1 MHSRFLLKLHI
12 LIGLFLAGASINS
25 FAQNRILSGS
35 VKDDAGQ
42 PLPGAAVL
50 SADGKRGGVTD
61 IDGLFRVALNDS
73 DKKVTISFMGF
84 IPQTLDIAGLER
96 IDVVLLPDNSAL
108 EEVVVIGYGTTK
120 KTDLTGSVA
129 SVKMSD
135 IEDTPSTS
143 VDQALQG
150 KVAGVDIMNT
160 SGEPGAATSIRIRGS
175 RSISASNEPLIVV
188 DGVTDAVEDMSEINP
203 DDIKS
208 ISVLKDASST
218 AIYGTRGSNGV
229 IIITTKQGATARPTV
244 TASVTFGVSQLA
256 RKLDIMDAS
265 ELLRYRNDYLFIDNY
280 IKAGSTSK
288 LPSYDVTQF
297 SNNTDWVDEITRTAF
312 TETANLSVSGKNKKT
327 KYYFSGA
334 FNNTDGI
341 VDGSGFKR
349 GTARFSISHDFTKW
363 MNVAFNAS
371 YTYMRNDPNKVN
383 ISGTNTYTGAI
394 YLPPYMGPYDS
405 VNPLYENGSKINTP
419 RTLIDLTTNYKT
431 RQNTSY
437 TGEITLTPLKW
448 LTIKSQNTFRPYYV
462 QGFKYLPSTLSGR
475 YEGQGGQAWRQ
486 EYRSMQLLTENTV
499 TAKKK
504 FGSHYVDGMIGFS
517 ASRMTT
523 DDMQVTADG
532 IIDDNF
538 LWHNLNAVSS
548 KEGYNITSSSYD
560 IIRESVFARA
570 NWNFKERYY
579 LTATV
584 RGDACSAFAE
594 NNKWGFFPSAAFKWN
609 ISSEPFLRGAR
620 WLSTLAL
627 RASAGRTGNDAIS
640 AYRSR
645 NIFTSTTSGAP
656 LFNGGQGATLY
667 PSRVSNPDLTW
678 EKTTQFNLGVD
689 FAILKERLSVTAD
702 VYYSRT
708 TDLLLSVKT
717 IQSTGFDNRFTNLGL
732 TSNKGVELTIAS
744 RNIDRRKFGW
754 TTEFTISHNSQMVED
769 IGHEDYVSLVE
780 SSGYMMYGYKSGYP
794 LNALW
799 GFQYEGVFHNEDE
812 VKRNQILHS
821 YVSQTGFSQNST
833 NYLSLVGRAKYADID
848 GDGSLS
854 QADLVYLGQADPIV
868 SGGLQNTFNIG
879 KFKIGAY
886 FAYSLGGKIYN
897 YAELRMSGGY
907 YTNQYRYMLDAWHP
921 VRNPN
926 SDIMR
931 AGTGA
936 YNVPSSFQ
944 VHDASYLRFKTLS
957 VSYNWDFKKNKKSP
971 IRGLTLGLT
980 GENIFLWT
988 KYNGFD
994 PDVSTSSDNAALRR
1008 VDMGA
1013 YPRERSLVLNLK
1025 IRI

>member
-1 MHSRFLLKLHI
+1 MKSRFLLRLH
-12 LIGLFLAGASINS
+12 LLTVLFLAGTCYTS
-25 FAQNRILSGS
+25 FAQSRRLSGS
-35 VKDDAGQ
+35 VKDEAGQ

-61 IDGLFRVALNDS
+61 IDGRFDIMLNDA
-73 DKKVTISFMGF
+73 DKTVTVSFMGF
-84 IPQTLDIAGLER
+84 LSKTENISGMQTLN
-96 IDVVLLPDNSAL
+96 VVLLPDTEAL

-143 VDQALQG
+143 IDQALQG
-150 KVAGVDIMNT
+150 KIAGVEIMNT
-160 SGEPGAATSIRIRGS
+160 SGEPGASTSIRIRGS

-188 DGVTDAVEDMSEINP
+188 DGVVDAVEDMSEINP

-229 IIITTKQGATARPTV
+229 IIITTKQGTTSRPNV
-244 TASVTFGVSQLA
+244 TATLTFGVSHLA
-256 RKLDIMDAS
+256 RKLDIMDAA
-265 ELLRYRNDYLFIDNY
+265 ELLRYRNDYQYIDNY
-280 IKAGSTSK
+280 MSAGSTSQI
-288 LPSYDVTQF
+288 PSYDMTKFV
-297 SNNTDWVDEITRTAF
+297 NNTDWVDEITRTAF
-312 TETANLSVSGKNKKT
+312 SETANVSVSGKGRNT
-327 KYYFSGA
+327 RYYFSGS
-334 FNNTDGI
+334 FNNNEGI

-349 GTARFSISHDFTKW
+349 GTARLSIAHDFTKW
-363 MNVAFNAS
+363 LTVTLRAN
-371 YTYMRNDPNKVN
+371 YTYLRQDPNKVN

-394 YLPPYMGPYDS
+394 YLAPYMGPYDS
-405 VNPLYENGSKINTP
+405 VNPLYENGRKINTP
-419 RTLIDLTTNYKT
+419 RTLIEQTTYYKT

-437 TGEITLTPLKW
+437 TGEILLKPLKW
-448 LTIKSQNTFRPYYV
+448 LEIKSQNTYRPYYA
-462 QGFKYLPSTLSGR
+462 QAYKYLPSTLPGR
-475 YEGQGGQAWRQ
+475 YEGQGGQASRT
-486 EYRSMQLLTENTV
+486 EYRSNQLLTENTV

-517 ASRMTT
+517 ASKFTK
-523 DDMQVTADG
+523 DDLVVVADG
-532 IIDDNF
+532 IIDDTF
-538 LWHNLNAVSS
+538 LWYNMNAVSS
-548 KEGYNITSSSYD
+548 KEGYTVTSSSYD
-560 IIRESVFARA
+560 IIRESVYARA
-570 NWNFKERYY
+570 NWNYKGRYY

-584 RGDACSAFAE
+584 RGDACSAFSE

-609 ISSEPFLRGAR
+609 VTKELFLRKVR
-620 WLSTLAL
+620 WIDNLAL
-627 RASAGRTGNDAIS
+627 RLSAGQTGNDAIS
-640 AYRSR
+640 AYRSL
-645 NIFTSTTSGAP
+645 NVFTSSTSGAP
-656 LFNGGQGATLY
+656 LFNGGQGATFY
-667 PSRVSNPDLTW
+667 PTRVANPDLTW
-678 EKTTQFNLGVD
+678 EKTASYNLGID
-689 FAILKERLSVTAD
+689 FSILDERLTITAD
-702 VYYSRT
+702 AYYART
-708 TDLLLSVKT
+708 TDLLLSVQT

-744 RNIDRRKFGW
+744 RNIERRKFGW

-769 IGHEDYVSLVE
+769 IGHESFVSLVE
-780 SSGYMMYGYKSGYP
+780 SSGYMMYGYKKGYP

-799 GFQYEGVFHNEDE
+799 GFQHEGVFHNEE
-812 VKRNQILHS
+812 EIRRNQQLHT
-821 YVSQTGFSQNST
+821 YVSQTGMANNESD
-833 NYLSLVGRAKYADID
+833 YLKLIGRAKYADID

-854 QADLVYLGQADPIV
+854 NDDLVYLGNADPVV

-879 KFKIGAY
+879 KLKIGAY
-886 FAYSLGGKIYN
+886 LAYSIGGKIYN

-926 SDIMR
+926 SNIHR
-931 AGTGA
+931 AGIGA

-944 VHDASYLRFKTLS
+944 VHDASYLRLKTVS
-957 VSYNWDFKKNKKSP
+957 VSYDWDFRKKKKS
-971 IRGLTLGLT
+971 IVRGLTIGLT

-994 PDVSTSSDNAALRR
+994 PDVSTESDNAALRR

>member
-1 MHSRFLLKLHI
+1 MHSRFQLRLSLI
-12 LIGLFLAGASINS
+12 LVLFLAGACLTS
-25 FAQNRILSGS
+25 FAQNRTLSGS

-50 SADGKRGGVTD
+50 SLDGKRGGVTD
-61 IDGLFRVALNDS
+61 IDGRFSVKLNDS
-73 DKKVTISFMGF
+73 DKTVTVSFLGF
-84 IPQTLDIAGLER
+84 VPQTLNVAGLER

-108 EEVVVIGYGTTK
+108 DEVVVIGYGTTK

-229 IIITTKQGATARPTV
+229 IIITTKQGATSRPSV
-244 TASVTFGVSQLA
+244 TANVTFGVSQLA
-256 RKLDIMDAS
+256 RKLDIMNAE
-265 ELLRYRNDYLFIDNY
+265 ELLRYRNDYLYIDSY
-280 IKAGSTSK
+280 IKDGSTSK

-297 SNNTDWVDEITRTAF
+297 ANNTDWVDEITRTAF
-312 TETANLSVSGKNKKT
+312 SETANISVSGKSKKT
-327 KYYFSGA
+327 KYYFSGG
-334 FNNTDGI
+334 FNNTEGI
-341 VDGSGFKR
+341 IDGSGFKR

-363 MNVAFNAS
+363 MNVAFKAN
-371 YTYMRNDPNKVN
+371 YTYVRNDPNKVN

-394 YLPPYMGPYDS
+394 YLAPYMGAHDS
-405 VNPLYENGSKINTP
+405 VNPLYENGRKINTP
-419 RTLIDLTTNYKT
+419 RTLIDLTTVYKT

-448 LTIKSQNTFRPYYV
+448 LEIKSQNTYRPYYV
-462 QGFKYLPSTLSGR
+462 QGFKYQPSTLPGR

-523 DDMQVTADG
+523 DDLQVTADG

-538 LWHNLNAVSS
+538 LWYNMNAVSS

-609 ISSEPFLRGAR
+609 ISNERFLRSAR
-620 WLSTLAL
+620 WISTLAL

-645 NIFTSTTSGAP
+645 NVFTSTTSGAP
-656 LFNGGQGATLY
+656 LFNGGQGTTLY
-667 PSRVSNPDLTW
+667 PSRVANPDLTW
-678 EKTTQFNLGVD
+678 EKTTQFNVGVD
-689 FAILKERLSVTAD
+689 FSIFKDRLTLTAD

-717 IQSTGFDNRFTNLGL
+717 IQSTGFDDRFTNLGV
-732 TSNKGVELTIAS
+732 TSNKGVELTLVS
-744 RNIDRRKFGW
+744 RNIDRKNFGW
-754 TTEFTISHNSQMVED
+754 STEFTISHNSQMVED
-769 IGHEDYVSLVE
+769 IGHEDYVPLID
-780 SSGYMMYGYKSGYP
+780 SSGYMMYGYKTGYP

-799 GFQYEGVFHNEDE
+799 GFQYEGVFHNEEE
-812 VKRNQILHS
+812 VKRNQTLHS
-821 YVSQTGFSQNST
+821 YVSQTGFSQTST

-848 GDGSLS
+848 GDGTLS

-879 KFKIGAY
+879 NFKIGAY
-886 FAYSLGGKIYN
+886 FAYSIGGKIYN

-921 VRNPN
+921 VRNPE

-931 AGTGA
+931 AGIGG

-957 VSYNWDFKKNKKSP
+957 VSYNWNFKKNRKNPVRS
-971 IRGLTLGLT
+971 LTLGVT
-980 GENIFLWT
+980 GENLFLWT

-1013 YPRERSLVLNLK
+1013 YPRERSIVLNLK

>member
-1 MHSRFLLKLHI
+1 MHSRFLLKLHV
-12 LIGLFLAGASINS
+12 LMVLLLAGACFESL
-25 FAQNRILSGS
+25 AQNRSLSGS
-35 VKDDAGQ
+35 IKDEAGQ

-50 SADGKRGGVTD
+50 STDGKRGGITD
-61 IDGLFRVALNDS
+61 IDGKFSVMLNDS
-73 DKKVTISFMGF
+73 DKTVTVSFLGF
-84 IPQTLDIAGLER
+84 VPQTINVVGLEN
-96 IDVVLLPDNSAL
+96 INVVLLPDNSAL
-108 EEVVVIGYGTTK
+108 EEVVVIGYGTAK

-135 IEDTPSTS
+135 IEDVPNTS
-143 VDQALQG
+143 LDQALQG
-150 KVAGVDIMNT
+150 KVAGVEIMNT
-160 SGEPGAATSIRIRGS
+160 SGEPGATTSIRVRGS

-188 DGVTDAVEDMSEINP
+188 DGVTDAVDDMSEINP

-229 IIITTKQGATARPTV
+229 IIITTKQGATSRPTV
-244 TASVTFGVSQLA
+244 TASVSFGVAQLA
-256 RKLDIMDAS
+256 RKLDIMNAS
-265 ELLRYRNDYLFIDNY
+265 ELLRYRNDYLFLDSY
-280 IKAGSTSK
+280 IVAGSTSK
-288 LPSYDVTQF
+288 LPSYDTTKYT
-297 SNNTDWVDEITRTAF
+297 SDTDWVDEITRTAF
-312 TETANLSVSGKNKKT
+312 SETANLSVSGKT
-327 KYYFSGA
+327 KNTRYYFSGS
-334 FNNTDGI
+334 FNNKDGI
-341 VDGSGFKR
+341 IDGSGFKR
-349 GTARFSISHDFTKW
+349 GTARFNISHDFTKW
-363 MNVAFNAS
+363 LNMAFKAS
-371 YTYMRNDPNKVN
+371 YTYLRNDPNKVN

-394 YLPPYMGPYDS
+394 YLAPYMGPHDS
-405 VNPLYENGSKINTP
+405 VNPLYENGRKINTP

-431 RQNTSY
+431 RQNTSF

-448 LTIKSQNTFRPYYV
+448 MEIKSQNTYRPYYV
-462 QGFKYLPSTLSGR
+462 QAYKYMPSSLPGR
-475 YEGQGGQAWRQ
+475 YDGQGGQATHT

-499 TAKKK
+499 TARKK
-504 FGSHYVDGMIGFS
+504 FGGHYVDGMIGFS
-517 ASRMTT
+517 ASRQNAETMS
-523 DDMQVTADG
+523 VVADG
-532 IIDDNF
+532 IIDDDF
-538 LWHNLNAVSS
+538 LWYNLNAVSS
-548 KEGYNITSSSYD
+548 KEGYTVTSTNYD

-584 RGDACSAFAE
+584 RGDACSAFSE
-594 NNKWGFFPSAAFKWN
+594 NHKWGFFPSGAFKWN
-609 ISSEPFLRGAR
+609 ISNERFLRNAR
-620 WLSTLAL
+620 WLDNLAL
-627 RASAGRTGNDAIS
+627 RLSAGQTGNDAIS

-645 NIFTSTTSGAP
+645 NVFISSTSGAP
-656 LFNGGQGATLY
+656 IFNGGQGATLY
-667 PSRVSNPDLTW
+667 PNRVSNPDLTW
-678 EKTTQFNLGVD
+678 EKTASFNVGLD
-689 FAILKERLSVTAD
+689 FSAFKDRLTVTAD

-744 RNIDRRKFGW
+744 RNIETRKFGW
-754 TTEFTISHNSQMVED
+754 TTEFTVSHNSQMVES
-769 IGHEDYVSLVE
+769 IGHEDYVALVE
-780 SSGYMMYGYKSGYP
+780 SGGYMMYGYKTGYP
-794 LNALW
+794 LNSLW
-799 GFQYEGVFHNEDE
+799 GFQYEGVFHNEEE
-812 VKRNQILHS
+812 VKRNQVLHS
-821 YVSQTGFSQNST
+821 YVSQTGFSQDAT
-833 NYLSLVGRAKYADID
+833 NYLKLVGRAKYADID

-854 QADLVYLGQADPIV
+854 NADLVYLGNADPIV

-879 KFKIGAY
+879 RLKIGAY
-886 FAYSLGGKIYN
+886 FSYSLGGKIYN

-957 VSYNWDFKKNKKSP
+957 ISYDWDLRKKKKSP
-971 IRGLTLGLT
+971 VRGISIGLI
-980 GENIFLWT
+980 GENLFLWT

-994 PDVSTSSDNAALRR
+994 PDVSTESDNAALRR

-1013 YPRERSLVLNLK
+1013 YPRERSVVLNLK

>member
-1 MHSRFLLKLHI
+1 MHSRFQLRLALA
-12 LIGLFLAGASINS
+12 LVLFLAGACLTS
-25 FAQNRILSGS
+25 FAQNRALTGS

-50 SADGKRGGVTD
+50 SLDGKRGGVTD
-61 IDGLFRVALNDS
+61 IDGRFNIKLNDS
-73 DKKVTISFMGF
+73 DKSVTVSFLGF
-84 IPQTLDIAGLER
+84 VPQTFNVEGLER

-143 VDQALQG
+143 LDQALQG
-150 KVAGVDIMNT
+150 KVAGVEIMNT
-160 SGEPGAATSIRIRGS
+160 SGEPGAATSIRVRGS

-229 IIITTKQGATARPTV
+229 IIITTKQGNTARPTV
-244 TASVTFGVSQLA
+244 TANVTFGVSQLA
-256 RKLDIMDAS
+256 RRLDIMNAS

-280 IKAGSTSK
+280 IKDGSTSK

-297 SNNTDWVDEITRTAF
+297 ANNTDWVDEITRTAF
-312 TETANLSVSGKNKKT
+312 SETANVSVSGKGSKT
-327 KYYFSGA
+327 RYYFSGG

-341 VDGSGFKR
+341 IDGSGFKR

-363 MNVAFNAS
+363 LNVALKANYS
-371 YTYMRNDPNKVN
+371 YVRNDPNKVN
-383 ISGTNTYTGAI
+383 ISGTNTYTGAV
-394 YLPPYMGPYDS
+394 YLPPYMGPHDS
-405 VNPLYENGSKINTP
+405 VNPLYENGRKINTP
-419 RTLIDLTTNYKT
+419 RALIDQITSYKT
-431 RQNTSY
+431 RQNTSF
-437 TGEITLTPLKW
+437 TGEITLTPVKW
-448 LTIKSQNTFRPYYV
+448 LEIKSQNTYRPYYV
-462 QGFKYLPSTLSGR
+462 QGFKYSPSTLPGR

-504 FGSHYVDGMIGFS
+504 FGSHYVDGMVGFS

-538 LWHNLNAVSS
+538 LWYNMNAVSS
-548 KEGYNITSSSYD
+548 KEGYNVTSSSYD

-570 NWNFKERYY
+570 NYNFKDRYY

-584 RGDACSAFAE
+584 RGDACSAFSE

-609 ISSEPFLRGAR
+609 ISKEPFLQGVR
-620 WLSTLAL
+620 WISTLAL

-645 NIFTSTTSGAP
+645 NVFTSTTSGAP
-656 LFNGGQGATLY
+656 IFNGSQGTTLY
-667 PSRVSNPDLTW
+667 PSRVANPDLTW
-678 EKTTQFNLGVD
+678 EKTTQYNIGVD
-689 FAILKERLSVTAD
+689 FSIFKDRLTITAD
-702 VYYSRT
+702 AYYSRT

-732 TSNKGVELTIAS
+732 TSNKGVELTIVS
-744 RNIDRRKFGW
+744 HNFDRRKFGW
-754 TTEFTISHNSQMVED
+754 ITEFTISHNSQRVED
-769 IGHEDYVSLVE
+769 IGHEDYVSLVD
-780 SSGYMMYGYKSGYP
+780 SSGYMMYGYKAGYP

-799 GFQYEGVFHNEDE
+799 GFQYEGVFHNEEE
-812 VKRNQILHS
+812 VRRNRVLHT
-821 YVSQTGFSQNST
+821 YASQTGFSDNDD
-833 NYLSLVGRAKYADID
+833 LKHVGRAKYADVD

-854 QADLVYLGQADPIV
+854 QADLVYLGQAEPIV

-879 KFKIGAY
+879 KLKIGAY
-886 FAYSLGGKIYN
+886 FAYSIGGKIYN

-931 AGTGA
+931 PGIGA

-957 VSYNWDFKKNKKSP
+957 VSYNWDFKKKRKSP
-971 IRGLTLGLT
+971 IRGLTLGVT
-980 GENIFLWT
+980 GENLFLWT

-994 PDVSTSSDNAALRR
+994 PDVSTSSEDAALRR

-1013 YPRERSLVLNLK
+1013 YPRERSVVLNLK